1 MKKIKLLT
9 LSFCLLLIG
18 SVYVSADNNV
28 NDDMSLIQID
38 IDKATEHTNW
48 SAVMDTT
55 YFHPV
60 VLETTDDCLIGE
72 VLKIIYEDDMLIVAD
87 NMSHSVFFFNT
98 EGKFLNSI
106 CKIGRGPDEYFELT
120 DISVKDGKVW
130 LLDNISCKV
139 LCYDYTGKMLHKFET
154 QGGVSIQALE
164 NSILIGDVWG
174 GVAAGGKYL
183 LSEYNFEGNQV
194 GKYIPYSAIDMFRDS
209 GDWQPFF
216 AFNNN
221 SVDYLVSSKNIV
233 YHYENGIVT
242 QKYNIDFGRY
252 NLPNRLA
259 IRGIAA
265 IIDRPEYNNCVL
277 GVDKISESSTYR
289 FIEFRKGTSPYFCI
303 VDKYTNSV
311 ISLSTDK
318 TNTVFQ
324 TPRGTKNIVYKD
336 YLLSY
341 HSGIELYQLREYIW
355 KVNPENIKGKEIDL
369 YNISQG
375 LSADD
380 NGVVLMMKLKH

>member
-1 MKKIKLLT
+1 MKVGKLLIVIA
-9 LSFCLLLIG
+9 LAVWCG
-18 SVYVSADNNV
+18 STNKAQTAETIVV
-28 NDDMSLIQID
+28 NLET
-38 IDKATEHTNW
+38 ATENTNW
-48 SAVMDTT
+48 AAVLDTT
-55 YFHPV
+55 YFKAIT
-60 VLETTDDCLIGE
+60 LETTDDCLIGE

-98 EGKFLNSI
+98 EGKFLNRI

-120 DISVKDGKVW
+120 DISVNDGKVW

-221 SVDYLVSSKNIV
+221 SVDYLV
-233 YHYENGIVT
+233 
-242 QKYNIDFGRY
+242 
-252 NLPNRLA
+252 
-259 IRGIAA
+259 
-265 IIDRPEYNNCVL
+265 
-277 GVDKISESSTYR
+277 
-289 FIEFRKGTSPYFCI
+289 
-303 VDKYTNSV
+303 
-311 ISLSTDK
+311 
-318 TNTVFQ
+318 
-324 TPRGTKNIVYKD
+324 
-336 YLLSY
+336 
-341 HSGIELYQLREYIW
+341 
-355 KVNPENIKGKEIDL
+355 
-369 YNISQG
+369 
-375 LSADD
+375 
-380 NGVVLMMKLKH
+380 

>member
-1 MKKIKLLT
+1 MNKASIIL
-9 LSFCLLLIG
+9 CLFMLIT
-18 SVYVSADNNV
+18 ACTN
-28 NDDMSLIQID
+28 SLIHTSNILEID
-38 IDKATEHTNW
+38 INTVSEETNW
-48 SAVMDTT
+48 AAVLDTT
-55 YFHPV
+55 YFKAIT
-60 VLETTDDCLIGE
+60 LETTDDCLIGA

-120 DISVKDGKVW
+120 DISVNDGKVW

-154 QGGVSIQALE
+154 QGGVSIQALKH
-164 NSILIGDVWG
+164 SILIGDVWG

-289 FIEFRKGTSPYFCI
+289 NFTLFLHC
-303 VDKYTNSV
+303 
-311 ISLSTDK
+311 
-318 TNTVFQ
+318 
-324 TPRGTKNIVYKD
+324 
-336 YLLSY
+336 
-341 HSGIELYQLREYIW
+341 
-355 KVNPENIKGKEIDL
+355 
-369 YNISQG
+369 
-375 LSADD
+375 
-380 NGVVLMMKLKH
+380 